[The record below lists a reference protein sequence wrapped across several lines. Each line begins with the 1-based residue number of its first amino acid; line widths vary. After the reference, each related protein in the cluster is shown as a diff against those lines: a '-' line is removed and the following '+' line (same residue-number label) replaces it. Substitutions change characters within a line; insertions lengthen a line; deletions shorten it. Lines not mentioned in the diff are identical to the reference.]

1 VSIAAKTK
9 VLQGIQKLNG
19 LYRRVVRAHARYLT
33 QEFRLRKAVLFL
45 AFHVCLYCKASG
57 LSQAKH
63 TGMKGMHTQYGH
75 NILAT
80 LESNLTVLLQCSLS
94 GFENVDGRPIHD
106 IGYLT
111 KLLNIS
117 EWQKLDEK
125 PAQAWGTKV
134 CHVGY
139 PFVYYG

>member
-1 VSIAAKTK
+1 
-9 VLQGIQKLNG
+9 
-19 LYRRVVRAHARYLT
+19 
-33 QEFRLRKAVLFL
+33 
-45 AFHVCLYCKASG
+45 
-57 LSQAKH
+57 
-63 TGMKGMHTQYGH
+63 MKGMHTQYSH
-75 NILAT
+75 NILVT

-94 GFENVDGRPIHD
+94 GFENVDGGPIHD

-117 EWQKLDEK
+117 EWQKLDKK

-134 CHVGY
+134 CYVGY